1 MPIASEISRFVVS
14 KRCEMGLSQERLA
27 NLSGLTQSTLKEIET
42 GTLPDLSMTIA
53 ERLLNVLGYG
63 LGVTGIRKPRAG
75 PEFPTALHT
84 AARLSSTSYREQI
97 PPETLREALLTGAAP
112 GSYIPQLRVLLDESP
127 LNILA
132 DAAAQIEA
140 EHSVPCKTTW
150 KCIRQLAAATA
161 CSREI
166 WK

>member
-1 MPIASEISRFVVS
+1 
-14 KRCEMGLSQERLA
+14 MGLSQERLA
-27 NLSGLTQSTLKEIET
+27 NLSGLTQTTLEEIEI
-42 GTLPDLSMTIA
+42 GKLPDLSMTMA

-63 LGVTGIRKPRAG
+63 LGVTGIRKSRAG

-112 GSYIPQLRVLLDESP
+112 RSYIAQLRALLDESP

-132 DAAAQIEA
+132 DAAAQIEV
-140 EHSVPCKTTW
+140 EHSVPCKITW
-150 KCIRQLAAATA
+150 QRLRQLATATA
-161 CSREI
+161 CTRDI